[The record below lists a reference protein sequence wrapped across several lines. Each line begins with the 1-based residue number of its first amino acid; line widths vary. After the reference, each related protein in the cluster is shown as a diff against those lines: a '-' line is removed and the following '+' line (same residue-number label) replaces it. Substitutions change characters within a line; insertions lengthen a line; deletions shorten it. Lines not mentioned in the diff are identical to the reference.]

1 MIDYK
6 TLKHSDNGMP
16 TWDAF
21 LGPVLQV
28 ASSKK
33 NWKRQELIQA
43 VLDELSLPQELLN
56 LRYASKYHDLVAPD
70 RINWALSDLKISGI
84 LTSPKRGQ
92 YQITD
97 AGKQVL
103 NEYGLSIT
111 RELVHSQPAYIEHQ
125 NKLKNKKRN

>member
-21 LGPVLQV
+21 LGPVLRV

-56 LRYASKYHDLVAPD
+56 LRYASKYHDLVASD
-70 RINWALSDLKISGI
+70 RINWALSDLKF
-84 LTSPKRGQ
+84 RV
-92 YQITD
+92 Y
-97 AGKQVL
+97 
-103 NEYGLSIT
+103 
-111 RELVHSQPAYIEHQ
+111 
-125 NKLKNKKRN
+125 